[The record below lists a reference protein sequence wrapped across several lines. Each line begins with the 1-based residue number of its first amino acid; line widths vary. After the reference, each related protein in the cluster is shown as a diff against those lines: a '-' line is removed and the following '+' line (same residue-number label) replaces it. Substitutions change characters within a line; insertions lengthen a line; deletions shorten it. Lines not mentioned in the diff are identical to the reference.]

1 MDTAKPLAG
10 LKVIELGTLI
20 AGPFAARIC
29 AEFGAQVIKVESPNG
44 GDPLRKWRKLYE
56 GTSLWWFVQARNKQS
71 LTLNLKD
78 ADGIAILK
86 KLISEADILIENFRP
101 GTLEKLG
108 LDWDTLHALNPALVM
123 VRLSGFGQTRPQKD
137 QPGFGAVGESM
148 GGLRYITAFED
159 RPPVRTG
166 ISIGDSIAALWGVI
180 GALMALRHREVNHG
194 KGQIVDVA
202 LYEAVFA
209 MMESMVPEF
218 DVMGFVRER
227 TGNIMPGITPSSIH
241 TCSDGK
247 AVQIGAN
254 GDAIFQRFMRAIGRD
269 DLADD
274 PTLADNAGRD
284 TRRDELYALIDG
296 WAASLAQDEVLKV
309 LEQAEVPASKIYSAA
324 DMFTDPQYLA
334 REMFLNATLPDGKS
348 FKMPGITPSSIH
360 TCSDGKAV
368 QIGANGDAIFQRFMR
383 AIGRDDLAADPTLA
397 DNAGRDARR
406 DELYTLIDR
415 WAASLPQEQVLQ
427 VLEQAEVPASKIY
440 SAADMFTDPQYL
452 AREMFLNATLP
463 DGKPFKMPGIVPK
476 LSETPGSAEWTGPA
490 LGEHTDSIL
499 QRLGYDATQI
509 AELRGRG
516 AI

>member
-29 AEFGAQVIKVESPNG
+29 AEFGAEVIKVESPNG

-86 KLISEADILIENFRP
+86 KLIGEADILIENFRP

-108 LDWDTLHALNPALVM
+108 LDWDTLHTLNPALVM
-123 VRLSGFGQTRPQKD
+123 VRLSGFGQTGPQKD

-148 GGLRYITAFED
+148 GGLRYITGFED

-180 GALMALRHREVNHG
+180 GALMALRHREVNQG

-284 TRRDELYALIDG
+284 TRRDELYALIDQ
-296 WAASLAQDEVLKV
+296 WAASLPQDEVLKV

-334 REMFLNATLPDGKS
+334 HEMFLNATLPDGK
-348 FKMPGITPSSIH
+348 
-360 TCSDGKAV
+360 A
-368 QIGANGDAIFQRFMR
+368 
-383 AIGRDDLAADPTLA
+383 
-397 DNAGRDARR
+397 
-406 DELYTLIDR
+406 
-415 WAASLPQEQVLQ
+415 
-427 VLEQAEVPASKIY
+427 
-440 SAADMFTDPQYL
+440 
-452 AREMFLNATLP
+452 
-463 DGKPFKMPGIVPK
+463 FKMPGIVPK
-476 LSETPGSAEWTGPA
+476 LSDTPGSAEWTGPA

-499 QRLGYDATQI
+499 RTLGYKDEQI

-516 AI
+516 TI